1 MQLETYIV
9 AVSGGVDSV
18 VLLDLLANH
27 FLQNYQ
33 LPTTNYQ
40 LIVAHFDHGI
50 REESGEDAEFVKDL
64 AEQYGL
70 EYEIGRA
77 NLGKDASE
85 SDAREARY
93 NFLRQ
98 SCKKYNASAI
108 ITAHHQDDLIET
120 IIINLIRGTSW
131 RGLVS
136 LTQTTNYNHQISNND
151 QISNIKYQILRPLLY
166 VSKQEI
172 LEYANNNHLQ
182 WHEDST
188 NADENYLRNYIRL
201 KLLPKMKQ
209 KDPHVTEKFF
219 EIYKKTYNLKKDILK
234 ELQIISNNSK
244 LKTQNYKLRRYQ
256 AVMWPENVA
265 KEVIYTVLTDL
276 DENWHPTNLQI
287 EKALNFIKVASA
299 NKELQIS
306 GQLKI
311 VSFLS
316 EVEFQ
321 KVA

>member
-1 MQLETYIV
+1 MEPETYIV

-18 VLLDLLANH
+18 ALLHMLANH
-27 FLQNYQ
+27 SLQNYQ
-33 LPTTNYQ
+33 LPTTNHQ

-64 AEQYGL
+64 AAQYGL
-70 EYEIGRA
+70 GFEIGQA

-85 SDAREARY
+85 AKARAARY

-98 SCKKYNASAI
+98 CCKKYNASAI

-120 IIINLIRGTSW
+120 MIINLIRGTSW

-136 LTQTTNYNHQISNND
+136 ISQTTNYNLQISNND

-172 LEYANNNHLQ
+172 LEYAKKNQLQ

-188 NADENYLRNYIRL
+188 NADTNYLRNYIRL
-201 KLLPKMKQ
+201 NMVPEMMKTDPNFKEKLLK
-209 KDPHVTEKFF
+209 
-219 EIYKKTYNLKKDILK
+219 IYKDTSNLKQEITK
-234 ELQIISNNSK
+234 ELQAI
-244 LKTQNYKLRRYQ
+244 LQNYKLQTTNYKLPRYQ
-256 AVMWPENVA
+256 LIMWPDEVTS
-265 KEVIYTVLTDL
+265 EVIYSILTEL

-287 EKALNFIKVASA
+287 EKALLFIKTAQP

-306 GQLKI
+306 GQLRI
-311 VSFLS
+311 VSSLLS
-316 EVEFQ
+316 VQFQ
-321 KVA
+321 KG